1 MVYMLDSL
9 TIYLQVILSSFCLSH
24 IKSCKL
30 GISVDVGLIFVMDQ
44 ISDWYAYKYPNV
56 L

>member
-1 MVYMLDSL
+1 MVYTLDSPTL
-9 TIYLQVILSSFCLSH
+9 YLQVIFSSFCLSH

-44 ISDWYAYKYPNV
+44 LSDWYAY
-56 L
+56 